1 MTINTTNTATIP
13 APKNFDWGFYGILNE
28 QAEAAWPIAVTA
40 ISKATGQTLESAATF
55 LDSRHGRHF
64 ADDVLNGLHTTGGT
78 MADAIKAAVKQ
89 WINWTVSRADH
100 KEYGIPAGMPLLL
113 GFVIH
118 CGICKE
124 I

>member
-1 MTINTTNTATIP
+1 MTTNTAKIAAIP
-13 APKNFDWGFYGILNE
+13 AAKNFDYGFYGSLNE

-40 ISKATGQTLESAATF
+40 IAKATCQTLESAATF

-64 ADDVLNGLHTTGGT
+64 ADDVLNGLHAGRTL
-78 MADAIKAAVKQ
+78 ADAIHTAVKQ

-100 KEYGIPAGMPLLL
+100 KEYGIPTGMPLLL

>member
-1 MTINTTNTATIP
+1 MTTNTATIP
-13 APKNFDWGFYGILNE
+13 APKNFNWGFYGSLNE

-64 ADDVLNGLHTTGGT
+64 AVGVLNHMHAGSTLP
-78 MADAIKAAVKQ
+78 DAIQSAIKQ
-89 WINWTVSRADH
+89 WMSWIICTATH
-100 KEYGIPAGMPLLL
+100 KEYGIPIGLPLLT

-118 CGICKE
+118 CGI
-124 I
+124 